1 MNYELRTATKRSTV
15 IKPKLDETKVAQ
27 NVKELIE
34 HLGVSA
40 QAEISKVD
48 NTYFVDISSEDS
60 SLLIGKHGANLE
72 ALQFILAVRLKSQT
86 GLEDFELFVDVGGWR
101 KQKEERLEDM
111 AKNMAEKVAETGKDE
126 ALYNLSASDRRVVH
140 TVLTDHPK
148 VTTLSEGE
156 GENRYLIIKP
166 KT

>member
-1 MNYELRTATKRSTV
+1 MNHQLNTATKRNNMA
-15 IKPKLDETKVAQ
+15 KPKLDETKVAQ

-86 GLEDFELFVDVGGWR
+86 GLEDFELFVDVDGWR
-101 KQKEERLEDM
+101 KQKEERLQTM
-111 AKNMAEKVAETGKDE
+111 AKNLADKVAESGKDE
-126 ALYNLSASDRRVVH
+126 ILYNLKPSERRVIH
-140 TVLTDHPK
+140 STLTEHPK

-156 GENRYLIIKP
+156 GESRYLVIKP
-166 KT
+166 K

>member
-1 MNYELRTATKRSTV
+1 MA
-15 IKPKLDETKVAQ
+15 KPKLDETKVAE

-40 QAEISKVD
+40 QAEISKVE
-48 NTYFVDISSEDS
+48 NTYFVDIASGDS

-86 GLEDFELFVDVGGWR
+86 GQEDFELFVDVGGWR
-101 KQKEERLEDM
+101 KQKEERLQEM
-111 AKNMAEKVAETGKDE
+111 AQNLAEKVAESGKE
-126 ALYNLSASDRRVVH
+126 EILYNLKPSERRVIH
-140 TVLTDHPK
+140 SALTDHPK

-156 GENRYLIIKP
+156 GESRYLIIKP
-166 KT
+166 KS